1 MTEPN
6 FNPGNNP
13 NASMDRLFLWW
24 DGMKRWFSQAAKL
37 GLMMA
42 KGAYLLGE
50 RQRLLAKLGEKVYD
64 QIKAGTLSQEELKP
78 VVENLE
84 RLTESIEHEE
94 KRIQDLR
101 NSGLDGDDAPVSPP
115 PV

>member
-6 FNPGNNP
+6 FNPGNSP
-13 NASMDRLFLWW
+13 NASMEKLFLWW

-78 VVENLE
+78 LVENLE

-101 NSGLDGDDAPVSPP
+101 NSGLDGDETPASPP